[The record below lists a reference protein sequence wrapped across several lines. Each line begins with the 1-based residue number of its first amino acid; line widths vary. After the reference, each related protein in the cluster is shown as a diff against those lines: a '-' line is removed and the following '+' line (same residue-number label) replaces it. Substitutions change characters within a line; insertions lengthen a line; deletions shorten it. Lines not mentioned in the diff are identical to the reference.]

1 MKQLFCILFAAGMSL
16 ADLYPI
22 TATVTNKLRGSGA
35 KVLDEATSDLE
46 KRSRQRFL
54 TAFDP
59 DFEIEVRYGPLF
71 DNQLGLALLGTD
83 KRRIFINESVN
94 PDLHGFFT
102 GDDLKAIL
110 IHEIGHCFG
119 LPHSPDESNLM
130 FYAYGRQFDLNTAI
144 DSLIKDLNKAR
155 GAK

>member
-1 MKQLFCILFAAGMSL
+1 MRQVLCILFAATMSL
-16 ADLYPI
+16 ADLYPL
-22 TATVTNKLRGSGA
+22 TASVTNKLTGSGN
-35 KVLDEATSDLE
+35 KVLEETAADLE
-46 KRSRQRFL
+46 RRSRSRFL
-54 TAFDP
+54 MAFDP

-83 KRRIFINESVN
+83 KCRIFINAGVN

-102 GDDLKAIL
+102 DEDLKAIL

-119 LPHSPDESNLM
+119 LPHSRDESNLM

-144 DSLIKDLNKAR
+144 DRFIQDINKAR